1 MIKQKANCNGYEPLV
16 IMKKNHK
23 KPLVVLDAEH
33 FIELIKGL
41 TNSLRPSIILKNK
54 TKTMA
59 QELTEQQQHL
69 KNLVEQ
75 AQSLDASITQQ
86 RNLLLRCQGAIE
98 YLQQT
103 GVTLPAPEP
112 EEEVAGVEPAD
123 LKFLSSNDLTTECR

>member
-1 MIKQKANCNGYEPLV
+1 MSLDVVDDEVVEYDEFVL
-16 IMKKNHK
+16 
-23 KPLVVLDAEH
+23 LVV
-33 FIELIKGL
+33 ELAL
-41 TNSLRPSIILKNK
+41 L
-54 TKTMA
+54 
-59 QELTEQQQHL
+59 L

-112 EEEVAGVEPAD
+112 EEEVAGVEP
-123 LKFLSSNDLTTECR
+123 TEPEVSVVE

>member
-1 MIKQKANCNGYEPLV
+1 
-16 IMKKNHK
+16 
-23 KPLVVLDAEH
+23 
-33 FIELIKGL
+33 
-41 TNSLRPSIILKNK
+41 
-54 TKTMA
+54 MA

-112 EEEVAGVEPAD
+112 EEEVAGVEP
-123 LKFLSSNDLTTECR
+123 TEPEVSVVEWFDNWV